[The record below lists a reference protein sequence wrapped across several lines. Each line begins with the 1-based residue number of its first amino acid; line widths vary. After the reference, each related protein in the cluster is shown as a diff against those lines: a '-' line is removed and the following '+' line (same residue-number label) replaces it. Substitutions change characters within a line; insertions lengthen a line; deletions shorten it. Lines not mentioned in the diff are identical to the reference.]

1 MSVISEKL
9 RLLNLYLQHQAA
21 ASGLIKV
28 EDITL
33 EQFKNYV
40 KSWLEADAY
49 IRKAKQLVKEKKK
62 VKNKLSE
69 TIMRFMSKYNIED
82 LNTKEGRIRY
92 KTTYVR
98 KPVTQKELKE
108 QVQQLVP
115 ENKHKYVDKL
125 FENRPKQEKVG
136 LRRLR
141 IK

>member
-1 MSVISEKL
+1 MSLVGEKL
-9 RLLNLYLQHQAA
+9 RLLNTYLQHQAA
-21 ASGLIKV
+21 AAGLIKV

-40 KSWLEADAY
+40 KAWLDAEAY

-69 TIMRFMSKYNIED
+69 IIVRFMSKYNIED

-92 KTTYVR
+92 KTTYIK

-108 QVQQLVP
+108 KVQKLVP
-115 ENKHKYVDKL
+115 ENKQKYVNKI
-125 FENRPKQEKVG
+125 FEDRPKQEKVG

>member
-1 MSVISEKL
+1 MALVSEKQ
-9 RLLNLYLQHQAA
+9 RLLHTYLQHQAA
-21 ASGLIKV
+21 AAGLIKV

-33 EQFKNYV
+33 EEFKNYV

-69 TIMRFMSKYNIED
+69 IIMRFMSKYNIED

-92 KTTYVR
+92 KTTYIR

-108 QVQQLVP
+108 KVQKLVP
-115 ENKHKYVDKL
+115 ENKQKYVNRI
-125 FENRPKQEKVG
+125 FEERPKQEKVG
-136 LRRLR
+136 LRRLK

>member
-1 MSVISEKL
+1 MALITEKQ
-9 RLLNLYLQHQAA
+9 RLLNTYLQHQAA
-21 ASGLIKV
+21 AAGLIKV

-40 KSWLEADAY
+40 KSWLDADAY

-92 KTTYVR
+92 KTTYIK

-108 QVQQLVP
+108 KVQKLVP
-115 ENKHKYVDKL
+115 ENKQKYVNRI
-125 FENRPKQEKVG
+125 FEERPKQEKVG
-136 LRRLR
+136 LRRLK